1 MGTQLIFTVGTNPLP
16 VWVAWHHLKGILI
29 PPISVRFVH
38 TQGTVDEKDR
48 LVRYCHEGHF
58 MSHIQTSPGDP
69 GTVRQDVEVIL
80 KHLGNDPN
88 LHVHYTGG
96 TKVMSVE
103 TVAGLEYDL
112 PEGVELETSYLD
124 PRGNSG
130 PTIVNSYSKS
140 LVTDTRVNVPAD
152 LAHVAHLNGF
162 TLGPFVHQ
170 YWNEGRVVRETCPAP
185 AILDD
190 KQEANGRTAITAMGR
205 GHRGRI
211 DWRHFEYA
219 AYVALKEALEQIKT
233 SNATR
238 SNYQLF
244 HSVNVRRTG
253 ANQADSH
260 FELDVVAVL
269 GYQILVISCTLDTQ
283 QPGQTQQAIIK
294 RKGMEAILRAR
305 QLGGDE
311 AQAIVLCNAHPNN
324 AGRVERELHDEV
336 GSAGTPLRVWGTD
349 KWPNLSGQFYNYLR
363 NDLYWM

>member
-16 VWVAWHHLKGILI
+16 VWVAWYHLKDKLD

-48 LVRYCHEGHF
+48 LVRYCHGGHF

-69 GTVRQDVEVIL
+69 GTVRQDVAVIL
-80 KHLGNDPN
+80 NHLENNTN

-130 PTIVNSYSKS
+130 PTIVNSYSKA
-140 LVTDTRVNVPAD
+140 LVPDTRVNVPAD

-162 TLGPFVHQ
+162 TLGPFTHR
-170 YWNEGRVVRETCPAP
+170 YWNNDQGGYVTEKCPAP
-185 AILDD
+185 ATLNND
-190 KQEANGRTAITAMGR
+190 QEAAGR
-205 GHRGRI
+205 GVLNKMSAGPKHGI
-211 DWRHFEYA
+211 HWTDFEYA
-219 AYVALKEALEQIKT
+219 AYVALKGALERIRT
-233 SNATR
+233 CNATR

-253 ANQADSH
+253 ANQTDPH
-260 FELDVVAVL
+260 FELDIVAIL
-269 GYQILVISCTLDTQ
+269 GHQILVVSCTLETGNA
-283 QPGQTQQAIIK
+283 PIK
-294 RKGMEAILRAR
+294 EKGMEVILRAR

-311 AQAIVLCNAHPNN
+311 AQAIVLCRANPNH
-324 AGRVERELHDEV
+324 AQRLQKELHDEV
-336 GSAGTPLRVWGTD
+336 GSAGTPLRIWGTD
-349 KWPNLSGQFYNYLR
+349 QWRNLSNNFYNYLR
-363 NDLYWM
+363 NDLHWM